1 MFFSCSLSKAR
12 RAALRFAVCVMAV
25 CLSAGIVS
33 EAAAREAAP
42 SQSSSS
48 PVFTR
53 ETPCPQG
60 ITVEIWEKAPTL
72 WRMAYNRCKPEGA
85 PERYDINPDDLQDFA
100 RAIGSTYPRLGGF
113 SNIFLRDQ
121 DSRTYRLVASMAAET
136 VRVPEAEAIPA
147 DTLKRMLMYLE
158 TNGHDPKE
166 EKMVRTAETLARTEQ
181 GNAMVFAIY
190 DRETGGIRHKIVAWT
205 E

>member
-60 ITVEIWEKAPTL
+60 ITVEVWEKAPTL

-85 PERYDINPDDLQDFA
+85 PERYEIDPGDLQDFV

-113 SNIFLRDQ
+113 SNIFLRER
-121 DSRTYRLVASMAAET
+121 DSRTYRLVASMAAKT
-136 VRVPEAEAIPA
+136 VRVPEAETITA
-147 DTLKRMLMYLE
+147 DILKRMLMYLE

-166 EKMVRTAETLARTEQ
+166 EKMVLTAETLARTEQ
-181 GNAMVFAIY
+181 GIVWVFAIY
-190 DRETGGIRHKIVAWT
+190 DRKTGGIRHKT
-205 E
+205 KL